1 MIAGMQ
7 ASTTSRV
14 TTVIATP
21 IVVSAVRFIDEKM
34 ALGTRDTM
42 LTKMM
47 SDMPLPMPRCVISS
61 PIHMMNAVPATSV
74 NTTRMSVRISG
85 TSVENTTPYCGDLNS
100 SREPMA
106 LIRPRPNVR

>member
-74 NTTRMSVRISG
+74 NTT
-85 TSVENTTPYCGDLNS
+85 S
-100 SREPMA
+100 SKSSFSNDFSTYSWHT
-106 LIRPRPNVR
+106 LLDIHVD

>member
-47 SDMPLPMPRCVISS
+47 SDMPLPMPRCVMSS

-100 SREPMA
+100 SR
-106 LIRPRPNVR
+106 

>member
-1 MIAGMQ
+1 
-7 ASTTSRV
+7 
-14 TTVIATP
+14 
-21 IVVSAVRFIDEKM
+21 
-34 ALGTRDTM
+34 M

-47 SDMPLPMPRCVISS
+47 SDMPLPMPRCVMSS

-100 SREPMA
+100 SR
-106 LIRPRPNVR
+106 